1 MKQFALIM
9 IIAVAIILDINIIA
23 WLFNFI
29 DPWLAIFLFFILLIF
44 TSFLIQKIYEK
55 FL

>member
-23 WLFNFI
+23 WLFNFV
-29 DPWLAIFLFFILLIF
+29 DPWIAILLFFILLIF
-44 TSFLIQKIYEK
+44 TIFLIKKIYEK

>member
-9 IIAVAIILDINIIA
+9 IIVVAIILDINITA
-23 WLFNFI
+23 WFFNFV
-29 DPWLAIFLFFILLIF
+29 DPWIAILLFFILLIF